1 MLYTTYLLPSPTSHD
16 LSVGKPEQVCGG
28 ALANVF
34 HYMYNYVSSSKVCF
48 QGVFAFWGLHSW
60 DPLEF
65 YLFTSFKA
73 GHMEA
78 TKATVTSDTS
88 MEIFTFPAQKIQCG
102 GRNHSFH
109 TMLWKL

>member
-1 MLYTTYLLPSPTSHD
+1 MYFITCIIMSVLPRCASKVYLLF
-16 LSVGKPEQVCGG
+16 G
-28 ALANVF
+28 
-34 HYMYNYVSSSKVCF
+34 
-48 QGVFAFWGLHSW
+48 GLHSW

-88 MEIFTFPAQKIQCG
+88 MEIFTFPPQKKSSVVEDTILL
-102 GRNHSFH
+102 
-109 TMLWKL
+109 T